1 MAFTFRKGISAD
13 HIKQL
18 IKYSNDKNDIS
29 IFKYTSDQ
37 TRFANQKSFDQWFKQ
52 GRTIYTASEGKNLIG
67 IIWFGSKP
75 IPVDNYSHD
84 TTFAIRIYP
93 KARGKGVSFSFM
105 DYAFKNYQP
114 KNLWLECSADNTP
127 AVKLYTKFS
136 FHQVTSPDKNNKII
150 MVLDNKNGH

>member
-1 MAFTFRKGISAD
+1 MAFTFRKGISTN

-18 IKYSNDKNDIS
+18 IKYSNDPKDIP
-29 IFKYTSDQ
+29 IFKYTSDH
-37 TRFANQKSFDQWFKQ
+37 TRFANQKSFDEWFAK
-52 GRTIYTASEGKNLIG
+52 GRTIYTATDGKDLVG

-93 KARGKGVSFSFM
+93 KARGKGLSFNFM

-114 KNLWLECSADNTP
+114 KNTWLECSADNNA
-127 AVKLYTKFS
+127 AVKLYTKFG
-136 FHQVTSPDKNNKII
+136 FQPITSPDKNNKII
-150 MVLDNKNGH
+150 MILDPKN